1 MQRDGIDNVVYALR
15 KAFSSF
21 GYNEYKMNKFEE
33 YDLYARNKDFLISSN
48 VITFNDTN
56 GKLLA
61 LKPDVTLSIVKN
73 TKIAEGVKKVFYAEN
88 VYRVSSKSNGF
99 KEIPQMGLEC
109 IGELDLYSVSE
120 VITLAKKSLDVIS
133 SDNVLE
139 ISPVGVV
146 FDFVNSL
153 NLKSQVKKEV
163 YKLIDGKNEFEL
175 KELLINNSVNGNDV
189 DTLTQLVSLYGPAK
203 IVIDKLKSLFSGKQ
217 EQRLVENFEKIL
229 LSMDEETFNS
239 VMVDC
244 SACKNVKYYND
255 ITFRGYVEGLPK
267 AVLSGGRYDGLLKS
281 MGSDNGAIGFAVYL
295 DEIDRLF
302 KTEKE
307 FDVDVMIIYDGLS
320 DVKKVLEKVKQLVS
334 EGKTVTAVNTLNQ
347 NVAYKELIKM

>member
-1 MQRDGIDNVVYALR
+1 MQRDGIDNVVYALG
-15 KAFSSF
+15 KTFTSF

-73 TKIAEGVKKVFYAEN
+73 TRISEGVKKVFYSEN

-109 IGELDLYSVSE
+109 IGQLDLYNVSE
-120 VITLAKKSLDVIS
+120 VIMLAKKSLDAIS
-133 SDNVLE
+133 SSNVLE

-163 YKLIDGKNEFEL
+163 YKLIDGKNVHEL
-175 KELLINNSVNGNDV
+175 KELLINNSVNEFEAY
-189 DTLTQLVSLYGPAK
+189 TLIQLVSLYGPSE
-203 IVIDKLKSLFSGKQ
+203 IVIKKLKSLFYGKQ

-229 LSMDEETFNS
+229 LSIDSKTLKG
-239 VMVDC
+239 VMIDC

-267 AVLSGGRYDGLLKS
+267 AVLSGGRYDELLKS
-281 MGSDNGAIGFAVYL
+281 MGNNNGAIGFAVYL

-307 FDVDVMIIYDGLS
+307 FDVDVLIVYDNAS
-320 DVKKVLEKVKQLVS
+320 DVRKVLEKVNELVS
-334 EGKTVTAVNTLNQ
+334 EGKTVNAVKTVNQ
-347 NVAYKELIKM
+347 NVAYKEMIKM